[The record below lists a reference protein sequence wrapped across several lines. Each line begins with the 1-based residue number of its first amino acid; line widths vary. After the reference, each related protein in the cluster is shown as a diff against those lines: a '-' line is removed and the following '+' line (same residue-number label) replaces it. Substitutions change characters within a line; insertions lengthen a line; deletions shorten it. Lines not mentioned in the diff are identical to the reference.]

1 MKKSNADETVTV
13 RVPKG
18 TADKVRAATGQPFS
32 RVVRWM
38 VMQVLEKHAAEG
50 RQLELNRAREQVQ
63 SSVNLEQ

>member
-1 MKKSNADETVTV
+1 MTKSNADETVTV
-13 RVPKG
+13 RVPRG

-38 VMQVLEKHAAEG
+38 VNQLLEKHAAEG
-50 RQLELNRAREQVQ
+50 KQLELNRAREQVQ